1 VFWFSLQLLSE
12 TFLILRRNERDIKYI
27 YIHIKYP
34 LFLSDFNETWILLTN
49 FRKIHKYRI
58 SWISVKWEP
67 SCSIRTDGR
76 TDRQKEWQA
85 DMTKLIVAVR
95 NFANVP
101 KNTPLTVLQLSKSPS
116 KKDSLKCW
124 LSNMPV
130 LHEWGEM
137 FISEVLQYYYTIQNQ
152 LVNQPR
158 FVITCVKDILAAHHF
173 FCKIT
178 QVWTLSINLH
188 SFKIKIFI
196 TSMRKCSTLLVQSVQ

>member
-1 VFWFSLQLLSE
+1 MSE
-12 TFLILRRNERDIKYI
+12 ILKKKKLYI
-27 YIHIKYP
+27 YIGIHVKCP

-49 FRKIHKYRI
+49 FWKIHKYQI
-58 SWISVKWEP
+58 LWISVKWEP
-67 SCSIRTDGR
+67 CCSIRTDGQ
-76 TDRQKEWQA
+76 TDRQT
-85 DMTKLIVAVR
+85 DMTKLIVAVH

-101 KNTPLTVLQLSKSPS
+101 KNAPLTELQLSNSPS

-137 FISEVLQYYYTIQNQ
+137 FILEVLQYYYTIQNQ

-173 FCKIT
+173 FCKT
-178 QVWTLSINLH
+178 MQVWTLSINLH
-188 SFKIKIFI
+188 SFKIKTFI
-196 TSMRKCSTLLVQSVQ
+196 TSKHKCSTLLV